1 MIPSPLT
8 RSTKVSWLVNPINLH
23 YVSTPRSGRD
33 AVLGIKSIEGL
44 DEVQACVTAPPDN
57 GKANKALCKL
67 IASELG
73 IAKSKVE
80 VVQGQTSRHKRLALG
95 MLPNPHH
102 RLAFR
107 APDL

>member
-1 MIPSPLT
+1 MAGQPYKLAL
-8 RSTKVSWLVNPINLH
+8 RL
-23 YVSTPRSGRD
+23 TPRSGRD

-80 VVQGQTSRHKRLALG
+80 VVQGQTSRHKRFAIDVRLNPSSPLG
-95 MLPNPHH
+95 FPSCLIFSFYKE
-102 RLAFR
+102 RGVSL
-107 APDL
+107 

>member
-1 MIPSPLT
+1 MAGQPYKLAL
-8 RSTKVSWLVNPINLH
+8 RL
-23 YVSTPRSGRD
+23 TPRSGRD
-33 AVLGIKSIEGL
+33 AVLGIKTIEGL

-80 VVQGQTSRHKRLALG
+80 VVQGQTSRHKRTS
-95 MLPNPHH
+95 HH
-102 RLAFR
+102 RLAFW
-107 APDL
+107 AACSLAFIKKEE